1 MKYLLTVLII
11 IALSCSKDSDDDKQ
25 QPTSEPTAKNVT
37 CKTVYSSPSVPNIHW
52 SVTVNTPDTNA
63 VKKLY
68 FKRVSPSYTAFEI
81 DKPKSK
87 TYTLIQPGYAGPTY
101 NNQAFFYFEWEM
113 SDGSRK
119 QETPFQVWEQ

>member
-1 MKYLLTVLII
+1 MKYLLTIMII
-11 IALSCSKDSDDDKQ
+11 SALSCSKNSDNKQ
-25 QPTSEPTAKNVT
+25 APTGDPTAKNVS
-37 CKTVYSSPSVPNIHW
+37 CKTVYSSPSVPNINW
-52 SVTVNTPDTNA
+52 SVIVDVPDTNA

-68 FKRVSPSYTAFEI
+68 FKRVSPSYIAFEI

-113 SDGSRK
+113 SNGTKK
-119 QETPFQVWEQ
+119 QEAPFQVWEQ